1 MSIVSFAPLSHI
13 PCRMMRSQT
22 ARTESQQGREVKR
35 VRNHGIT
42 KWTDETP
49 TDSCR
54 EVGKMGRVDFGIIKK
69 CVSLPDFVKETSLT

>member
-1 MSIVSFAPLSHI
+1 MSNNVSLFHQLACTFVLCVDI
-13 PCRMMRSQT
+13 PCSMMRSQT

-42 KWTDETP
+42 KWIDETP

-54 EVGKMGRVDFGIIKK
+54 EVGKTARVD
-69 CVSLPDFVKETSLT
+69 LA